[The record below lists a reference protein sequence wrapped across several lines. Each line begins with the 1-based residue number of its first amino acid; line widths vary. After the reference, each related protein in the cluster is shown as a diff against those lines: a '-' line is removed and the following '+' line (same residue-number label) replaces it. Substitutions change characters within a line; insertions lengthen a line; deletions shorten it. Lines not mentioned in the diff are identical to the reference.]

1 MDKEDKIFN
10 LLEKLYI
17 EIQDTKK
24 ELKEEI
30 SNVRIELKE
39 EISNVRTE
47 LKEEISNV
55 RTELKEE
62 IKVLND
68 NQMLIFNK
76 LEGMSSDIGE
86 IKEDISDV
94 QMITAKNYKDIV
106 KLKSIK

>member
-30 SNVRIELKE
+30 SNVRI
-39 EISNVRTE
+39 E